1 MVPGRSWFPESAPD
15 DRKASFGYFATHRFV
30 WVTGMIRL
38 VGIQPSRL
46 STSPHECL
54 ETPFAQIGSVQTV
67 GLPGRPSTFLPA
79 IVGEIPQSR
88 TTLFL
93 IVRQTQLLGDL
104 IS

>member
-1 MVPGRSWFPESAPD
+1 MESVSD

-38 VGIQPSRL
+38 VGIQRSRL
-46 STSPHECL
+46 STSPREFL

-67 GLPGRPSTFLPA
+67 GLLACPSTFLPA
-79 IVGEIPQSR
+79 VVDEIPQSR
-88 TTLFL
+88 TTLFFTA
-93 IVRQTQLLGDL
+93 RQTQLLGNL